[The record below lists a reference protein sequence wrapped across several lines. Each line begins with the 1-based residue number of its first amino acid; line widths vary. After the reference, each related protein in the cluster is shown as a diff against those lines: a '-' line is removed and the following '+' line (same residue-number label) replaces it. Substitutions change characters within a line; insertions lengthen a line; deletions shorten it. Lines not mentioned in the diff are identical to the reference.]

1 MSLFQP
7 QNSVLTDPPPI
18 VNKNAKGGR
27 ILLNI
32 MEDIPY
38 ERVKGKQSHKNI
50 TGIFVE
56 IKIRNKR

>member
-1 MSLFQP
+1 M
-7 QNSVLTDPPPI
+7 LTDPSPI